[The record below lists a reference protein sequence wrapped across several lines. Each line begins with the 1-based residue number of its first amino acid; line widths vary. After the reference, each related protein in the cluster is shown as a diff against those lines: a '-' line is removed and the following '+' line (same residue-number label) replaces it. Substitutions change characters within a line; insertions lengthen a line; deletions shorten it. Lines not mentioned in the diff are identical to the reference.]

1 MDMQHIARQNSS
13 VDRATVGA
21 KHAALRAQLRA
32 LDSVLIGYSGGVD
45 SAFLAAVA
53 LDTLGK
59 ANVLAVTGLSP
70 AVPEAQRKVARE
82 LAAALDLSHLEID
95 TEEMEDPAYASNPSN
110 RCYFCKTELWTKLA
124 PIASARGL
132 AAIIDGANADD
143 AFDHRPGALAARE
156 HGVRSP
162 LLDAGLTK
170 AEIRHLSR
178 ERGLATWDRP
188 ASPCLSSRLAYGV
201 GVTRERLAQVE
212 QAEEILER
220 LGFREYRVR
229 HHRDTARVEVA
240 PAELI
245 RALAMAEQIHTALS
259 ALGFANVVLDVE
271 GYRRGALNES
281 LVSIGGRA

>member
-1 MDMQHIARQNSS
+1 MDMQHISRQNSS
-13 VDRATVGA
+13 VDRAALAA
-21 KHAALRAQLRA
+21 KLDALRAQLRA

-45 SAFLAAVA
+45 STFLAAVA

-82 LAAALDLSHLEID
+82 LASELELPHLEID

-110 RCYFCKTELWTKLA
+110 RCYFCKTELWSKLA
-124 PIASARGL
+124 PIANARGL
-132 AAIIDGANADD
+132 AAVIDGANADD

-162 LLDAGLTK
+162 LLDAGLSK

-188 ASPCLSSRLAYGV
+188 ASPCLSSRLPYGV
-201 GVTRERLAQVE
+201 AVTRERLAQVE
-212 QAEEILER
+212 RAEETLAR

-229 HHRDTARVEVA
+229 HHQDTARVEVA
-240 PAELI
+240 PTELT
-245 RALAMAEQIHTALS
+245 RALAMAEQIHTALA